1 MNKPDDEEPF
11 LSRWSRMKRRAGSTS
26 EPAPANAAEPAGP
39 PQRPVASPDQE
50 TVTLEPAT
58 ADQADARPPL
68 DLEKLPRVEELTAES
83 DIAAFLDSRVPAAL
97 RNAALARIWT
107 LDPTIRD
114 FIEVAEN
121 QWNWNVPGGA
131 PFYELIEEGSMA
143 NFSFADATSAISRT
157 LTSADEPVCAAVPDT
172 VNSIEFSDQRK
183 VDAVAEIPAAPHE
196 TVPASLPSSLGRSE
210 TLPLASQRVTA
221 PDGELVATQQ
231 NSLVPRRRHGGAL
244 PL

>member
-26 EPAPANAAEPAGP
+26 EPAPAKAVEPTSP
-39 PQRPVASPDQE
+39 PQQAATSPDPA
-50 TVTLEPAT
+50 TATAEPAT
-58 ADQADARPPL
+58 ADQADAQPPL

-131 PFYELIEEGSMA
+131 PFYEMIEEGSMSS
-143 NFSFADATSAISRT
+143 FSFADATSAISRT
-157 LTSADEPVCAAVPDT
+157 LASPDDPASPEAPPAEK
-172 VNSIEFSDQRK
+172 SIEISDQPK
-183 VDAVAEIPAAPHE
+183 VDPAAEIVAAPQE
-196 TVPASLPSSLGRSE
+196 TAPAPLPSSLGRSE
-210 TLPLASQRVTA
+210 AVLVASQQVTA

-231 NSLVPRRRHGGAL
+231 NSLLPRRRHGGAL

>member
-1 MNKPDDEEPF
+1 MNKTDDDEPF
-11 LSRWSRMKRRAGSTS
+11 LSRWSRMKRRAGTTS
-26 EPAPANAAEPAGP
+26 EPAKAAEPASP
-39 PQRPVASPDQE
+39 RQQTAASLDQE
-50 TVTLEPAT
+50 TATLEPAT
-58 ADQADARPPL
+58 ADEADAQPPL

-131 PFYELIEEGSMA
+131 PFYEMIEEGSMSS
-143 NFSFADATSAISRT
+143 FSFADATSAISRT
-157 LTSADEPVCAAVPDT
+157 LAAPDDPASPDMPPAEE
-172 VNSIEFSDQRK
+172 SIEISDQRK
-183 VDAVAEIPAAPHE
+183 VDPAAEILAAPQD
-196 TVPASLPSSLGRSE
+196 TGPTPLPSSLGSSE
-210 TLPLASQRVTA
+210 ALPSASQWVTA
-221 PDGELVATQQ
+221 SQEDSVATQQ

>member
-39 PQRPVASPDQE
+39 PQRPITSPDQE

-58 ADQADARPPL
+58 ADQADAQPPL

-131 PFYELIEEGSMA
+131 PFYEMIEEGSMSS
-143 NFSFADATSAISRT
+143 FSFADATSAISRT
-157 LTSADEPVCAAVPDT
+157 LATPDDPASPDVPPAEE
-172 VNSIEFSDQRK
+172 SIEISDQRK
-183 VDAVAEIPAAPHE
+183 VDPVAEILVAPQD
-196 TVPASLPSSLGRSE
+196 TAPTSLPSSLGSSE
-210 TLPLASQRVTA
+210 ALPVASQRVTA
-221 PDGELVATQQ
+221 PDVELIATQQ